1 MEHEHHPP
9 PGGSNEPPFWR
20 SRYAIGYLVIGA
32 VAGYYLLTEHLA
44 HVVGALPFLLL
55 LSCPLMHFFM
65 HGGHGGHGGHGSSHD
80 RDHEH
85 GEGRSDRPGP
95 AKPGGPS

>member
-1 MEHEHHPP
+1 MNHHPSP
-9 PGGSNEPPFWR
+9 HKPESTEGPDSDTPDFWR
-20 SRYAIGYLVIGA
+20 SRYAAGFIVIGT

-65 HGGHGGHGGHGSSHD
+65 HGKHGGHGGH
-80 RDHEH
+80 DHGNH
-85 GEGRSDRPGP
+85 PSDKQGA
-95 AKPGGPS
+95 AKPEDPS